1 MFYKESTVGTS
12 SPVYIAIFAH
22 QQLQFG
28 ANPSAS
34 ETDGFAIILKMMNG
48 VDLAP
53 PTGRHGPES
62 AVHPKLKALSDAVD
76 AIESRFITTGHW
88 EMPTALKVSA
98 PGGQPAVFPANK
110 SAQPAET
117 AKLTGHAEASPFGK
131 GGKTLVD
138 KKVRNA
144 MQVMGEKLTF
154 RGGWDGEVCVRDG
167 LREMASERCL
177 RRFKGCEKRWPA
189 HTIVCTL
196 HLHMR
201 LLPALRAKY
210 PESFR
215 CTAQSESTHSLL
227 INQESLIELKGFDSG
242 RESVVGES
250 QW

>member
-167 LREMASERCL
+167 LREMASER
-177 RRFKGCEKRWPA
+177 WPQ
-189 HTIVCTL
+189 
-196 HLHMR
+196 R
-201 LLPALRAKY
+201 
-210 PESFR
+210 
-215 CTAQSESTHSLL
+215 
-227 INQESLIELKGFDSG
+227 
-242 RESVVGES
+242 
-250 QW
+250 

>member
-110 SAQPAET
+110 SA
-117 AKLTGHAEASPFGK
+117 
-131 GGKTLVD
+131 
-138 KKVRNA
+138 
-144 MQVMGEKLTF
+144 
-154 RGGWDGEVCVRDG
+154 
-167 LREMASERCL
+167 
-177 RRFKGCEKRWPA
+177 RR
-189 HTIVCTL
+189 
-196 HLHMR
+196 
-201 LLPALRAKY
+201 
-210 PESFR
+210 S
-215 CTAQSESTHSLL
+215 
-227 INQESLIELKGFDSG
+227 
-242 RESVVGES
+242 
-250 QW
+250 